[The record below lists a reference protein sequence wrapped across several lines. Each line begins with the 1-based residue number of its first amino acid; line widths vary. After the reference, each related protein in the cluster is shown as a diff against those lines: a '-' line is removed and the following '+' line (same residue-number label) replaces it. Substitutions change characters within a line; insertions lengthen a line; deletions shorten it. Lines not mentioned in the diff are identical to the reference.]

1 MNKTT
6 SLVALSALLSC
17 NQVFAE
23 TETIVNETEH
33 LQTITNVR
41 CWYRTDYSR
50 DSAAT
55 DYEWARIPDGRYF
68 TIEGYW
74 WGNMFYTD
82 TTQQEIRDQCSTT
95 LGMANSNADV
105 TYFAASF
112 PWSLNNTIW
121 STDSAVESD
130 KINKIVSFGDSLSDT
145 GNVFGASQFRFP
157 DRSSWFLGH
166 FSNGFVWTEYLAKAK
181 NLPVYNWAVGGS
193 GGQSQFF
200 FLSGIN
206 DQIKSYLQYMDETKN
221 YNPSNTLFTLEFGL
235 NDFMQFGRSAAD
247 VKDDFAEALV
257 SLINSGA
264 KNFLL
269 ITLPDVT
276 NAPKF
281 QYSSHA
287 EVEFI
292 RSKILDMNTFIQE
305 QVHYYTGLGYKMT
318 LFDTY
323 ELFERVISNPTPYG
337 FDNATESCLSLSSF
351 SLSEYFD
358 WHSLRE
364 ECIRIGSDKFVF
376 WDSLHPTTAVHQYVA
391 EEILASGELE
401 SNHSF

>member
-17 NQVFAE
+17 NPVFAE

-95 LGMANSNADV
+95 LGIANSNADV

-121 STDSAVESD
+121 SNDSAVESE

-200 FLSGIN
+200 LLSGIN
-206 DQIKSYLQYMDETKN
+206 DQIKSYLQYMDETEN

-305 QVHYYTGLGYKMT
+305 QVNYYTGLGYNMT

-351 SLSEYFD
+351 SLSEYFY

>member
-82 TTQQEIRDQCSTT
+82 TTQQEIRDQCSIT

-121 STDSAVESD
+121 SNDSAVESE

-157 DRSSWFLGH
+157 NRHSWFLGH
-166 FSNGFVWTEYLAKAK
+166 FSNGFVWTEYLARAK
-181 NLPVYNWAVGGS
+181 NLPVYNWAVAGS
-193 GGQSQFF
+193 GGESEFVV
-200 FLSGIN
+200 LSGII
-206 DQIKSYLQYMDETKN
+206 DQVSSYLFYIDETKN
-221 YNPSNTLFTLEFGL
+221 YRPENTLFTLEFGL
-235 NDFMQFGRSAAD
+235 NDFMKFDRSAAD
-247 VKDDFAEALV
+247 VKSDFAEALIK
-257 SLINSGA
+257 LTDAGA

-281 QYSSHA
+281 TYASDEEKQI
-287 EVEFI
+287 I
-292 RSKILDMNTFIQE
+292 REKILEMNAFIDLQTR
-305 QVHYYTGLGYKMT
+305 HYREKGYNIT
-318 LFDTY
+318 LFNTY
-323 ELFERVISNPTPYG
+323 ELFERVISTPEPYG
-337 FDNATESCLSLSSF
+337 FSNSTDSCLKIDSF
-351 SLSEYFD
+351 SLAEYLY
-358 WHSLRE
+358 WHPLRE
-364 ECIRIGSDKFVF
+364 ECAVKGADKFVF
-376 WDSLHPTTAVHQYVA
+376 WDALHPTTAVHQYVA

>member
-95 LGMANSNADV
+95 LGIANSNADV

-121 STDSAVESD
+121 SNDSAVESE

-200 FLSGIN
+200 LLSGIN
-206 DQIKSYLQYMDETKN
+206 DQIKSYLQYMDETEN

-305 QVHYYTGLGYKMT
+305 QVNYYTGLGYNMT

-351 SLSEYFD
+351 SLSEYFY

>member
-17 NQVFAE
+17 NPVFAE

-95 LGMANSNADV
+95 LGIANSNADV

-121 STDSAVESD
+121 SNDSAVESE

-166 FSNGFVWTEYLAKAK
+166 FSNGFVWTEYLARAK

-200 FLSGIN
+200 LLSGIN
-206 DQIKSYLQYMDETKN
+206 DQIKSYLQYMDETEN

-235 NDFMQFGRSAAD
+235 NDFMQFGRSAAN

-305 QVHYYTGLGYKMT
+305 QVNYYTGLGYNMT

-351 SLSEYFD
+351 SLSEYFY

-364 ECIRIGSDKFVF
+364 ECVRIGSDKFVF
-376 WDSLHPTTAVHQYVA
+376 WDSLHPTTAVHQYVV
-391 EEILASGELE
+391 EEIIASGELE

>member
-55 DYEWARIPDGRYF
+55 DYEWARIHDGRYF

-95 LGMANSNADV
+95 LGIANSNADV

-121 STDSAVESD
+121 SNDSAVESD

-200 FLSGIN
+200 LLSGIN

-235 NDFMQFGRSAAD
+235 NDFMQFGRSATD

-257 SLINSGA
+257 RLINSGA

-287 EVEFI
+287 EVEYI

-305 QVHYYTGLGYKMT
+305 QVNYYTGLGYNMT

-351 SLSEYFD
+351 SLSEYFY

-364 ECIRIGSDKFVF
+364 ECVRIGSDKFLF

>member
-1 MNKTT
+1 MNKTA
-6 SLVALSALLSC
+6 SLVALSALLLC
-17 NQVFAE
+17 NPVFAE

-95 LGMANSNADV
+95 LGIANSNADV

-121 STDSAVESD
+121 SNDSAVESE

-166 FSNGFVWTEYLAKAK
+166 FSNGFVWTEYLARAK

-200 FLSGIN
+200 LLSGIN
-206 DQIKSYLQYMDETKN
+206 DQIKSYLQYMDETEN

-235 NDFMQFGRSAAD
+235 NDFMQFGRSAAN

-305 QVHYYTGLGYKMT
+305 QVNYYTGLGYNMT

-351 SLSEYFD
+351 SLSEYFY

-364 ECIRIGSDKFVF
+364 ECVRIGSDKFVF